1 VRNEGT
7 GKQPPTRNISGF
19 LLIAVPSVAAAL
31 LLVLAIPYYAGAS
44 ARITSLYTNVAGPAD
59 QALTAAIDGYTQN
72 QHHNLAAARLDLSKE
87 AKTEVW
93 FDNQLSQITF
103 PPAPD
108 PHAGL
113 LVAADQKRI
122 KLTGLQMQAKTL
134 REMRSFD
141 ARVQSADA
149 AVEAQVR
156 IIRQD
161 LGLPATGQKL
171 Y

>member
-1 VRNEGT
+1 
-7 GKQPPTRNISGF
+7 
-19 LLIAVPSVAAAL
+19 
-31 LLVLAIPYYAGAS
+31 
-44 ARITSLYTNVAGPAD
+44 
-59 QALTAAIDGYTQN
+59 
-72 QHHNLAAARLDLSKE
+72 
-87 AKTEVW
+87 
-93 FDNQLSQITF
+93 
-103 PPAPD
+103 
-108 PHAGL
+108 
-113 LVAADQKRI
+113 
-122 KLTGLQMQAKTL
+122 LQMQAKTL